1 MTPQIYIDFLEF
13 YVNLQEIYTYINITT
28 MEQNEMM
35 NGMSRSERA
44 VMFKRDHNCC
54 QAVLL
59 AFAPELDLPQE
70 KLLAMG
76 ACFGSGMGC
85 MEETCGALCG
95 AQIAQG
101 LLKFDN
107 QRMNPQAS
115 RLRAEFEQRCGAT
128 KCKDLKG
135 VGSDRGVL
143 CSCEDCVHHAV
154 EALEY
159 FL

>member
-1 MTPQIYIDFLEF
+1 MK
-13 YVNLQEIYTYINITT
+13 
-28 MEQNEMM
+28 QNEMIT
-35 NGMSRSERA
+35 GMPRRERA
-44 VMFKRDHNCC
+44 VMYKRTNNCC

-59 AFAPELDLPQE
+59 SFAPELGLPEE
-70 KLLAMG
+70 KLMAMG

-107 QRMNPQAS
+107 HRMNPQAS
-115 RLRAEFEQRCGAT
+115 QLRTR
-128 KCKDLKG
+128 CKDLKG

-143 CSCEDCVHHAV
+143 CSCEDCVRHAV
-154 EALEY
+154 DSLEEM
-159 FL
+159 LQL

>member
-1 MTPQIYIDFLEF
+1 
-13 YVNLQEIYTYINITT
+13 

-35 NGMSRSERA
+35 NNMPRRERA
-44 VMFKRDHNCC
+44 AMYKRTNNCC

-59 AFAPELDLPQE
+59 AFAPELCLPEE

-95 AQIAQG
+95 AQIVQG

-107 QRMNPQAS
+107 RRMNPQAS
-115 RLRAEFEQRCGAT
+115 QLRSEFEQRCGAT
-128 KCKDLKG
+128 RCKILKG
-135 VGSDRGVL
+135 VGTDHGAL
-143 CSCEDCVHHAV
+143 CSCEDCVRNAV
-154 EALEY
+154 SALED
-159 FL
+159 LL

>member
-1 MTPQIYIDFLEF
+1 
-13 YVNLQEIYTYINITT
+13 
-28 MEQNEMM
+28 MEQNEMLS
-35 NGMSRSERA
+35 GMPRRERA
-44 VMFKRDHNCC
+44 VMYKRDHNCC

-59 AFAPELDLPQE
+59 AFAPDLDLPQE

-107 QRMNPQAS
+107 RRMNPQAS
-115 RLRAEFEQRCGAT
+115 QLRADFERRCGAT

-143 CSCEDCVHHAV
+143 CSCEDCVRHAV
-154 EALEY
+154 EALEG
-159 FL
+159 LL

>member
-1 MTPQIYIDFLEF
+1 MKIILLFRLAFTTFAGYYTLYIRRM
-13 YVNLQEIYTYINITT
+13 

-35 NGMSRSERA
+35 SGMPRRERA
-44 VMFKRDHNCC
+44 VMYKRSYNCC

-59 AFAPELDLPQE
+59 AFAPELGLPEE

-107 QRMNPQAS
+107 RRMNPQAS
-115 RLRAEFEQRCGAT
+115 QLRAEFEQRCGAT
-128 KCKDLKG
+128 RCKDLKG
-135 VGSDRGVL
+135 VGTGQVL
-143 CSCEDCVHHAV
+143 CSCEDCVRHAV
-154 EALEY
+154 ESLEQM
-159 FL
+159 L

>member
-1 MTPQIYIDFLEF
+1 
-13 YVNLQEIYTYINITT
+13 
-28 MEQNEMM
+28 MEEDLTM
-35 NGMSRSERA
+35 NGMPRRERA
-44 VMFKRDHNCC
+44 VMYKRDHNCC

-59 AFAPELDLPQE
+59 AYAPELGLPEE

-107 QRMNPQAS
+107 RRMNPQAS
-115 RLRAEFEQRCGAT
+115 RLRSEFEQRCGAT
-128 KCKDLKG
+128 RCKDLKG
-135 VGSDRGVL
+135 VGSDHRVL
-143 CSCEDCVHHAV
+143 CSCEDCVRHAV
-154 EALEY
+154 DALDEMI
-159 FL
+159 